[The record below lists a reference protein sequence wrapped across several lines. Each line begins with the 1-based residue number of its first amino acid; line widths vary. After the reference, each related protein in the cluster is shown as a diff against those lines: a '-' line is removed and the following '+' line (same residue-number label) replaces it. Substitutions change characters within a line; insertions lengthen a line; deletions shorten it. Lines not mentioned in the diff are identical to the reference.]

1 MSVVGFHE
9 AARTSIPVKID
20 EGLTVPVVALAA
32 LSLLKLTAW
41 MDRHH
46 ETSKDAIDLLTLL
59 RLYSD
64 AGNEDRLYGE
74 ETDLLESSGFDPVV
88 AGARLLGR
96 DAVALCGKL
105 TSRALLERLT
115 NPLRQELENHL
126 LRGTAGIDDDASQA
140 RTLAL
145 LAAYLD
151 ELAEASATQ

>member
-1 MSVVGFHE
+1 
-9 AARTSIPVKID
+9 
-20 EGLTVPVVALAA
+20 
-32 LSLLKLTAW
+32 

-74 ETDLLESSGFDPVV
+74 ETDLLESSAFDPVV

-115 NPLRQELENHL
+115 NPLRQDLENHL
-126 LRGTAGIDDDASQA
+126 LRGTARIDDDASQA

-151 ELAEASATQ
+151 ELAKASATQ